1 MGGQS
6 GKYDVFSDPT
16 IEGHAATKRLLSAS
30 YSMSAVNGLDSF
42 VQRPIDRLLSRFEE
56 SSRSGQQMN
65 LADWLQWF
73 AFDVIG
79 EVSFSKQFG
88 FLDAGRDVDDTLK
101 AIDETLWSGIVIAEL
116 PELDAIRKS
125 PLFRHLPLVGGYDT
139 RLNFIIGVG
148 THSHDCKLPIY
159 LPYFNKTDVEW
170 VICINSKLNAY
181 YLSVVNSRKS
191 IVGTCS
197 HGFSRCNRS
206 TLSMMT
212 STYRSRSP

>member
-16 IEGHAATKRLLSAS
+16 IAGHAASKRLLSNS
-30 YSMSAVNGLDSF
+30 YSMAAVNELDAF
-42 VQRPIDRLLSRFEE
+42 VQRPVDRLLQRFDDFAL
-56 SSRSGQQMN
+56 SGQSMN

-88 FLDAGRDVDDTLK
+88 FLDAGEDVGKTLK

-125 PLFRHLPLVGGYDT
+125 WFFKHLPVVGGYDT
-139 RLNFIIGVG
+139 RLNFIIGVRWKIQ
-148 THSHDCKLPIY
+148 T
-159 LPYFNKTDVEW
+159 
-170 VICINSKLNAY
+170 LN
-181 YLSVVNSRKS
+181 
-191 IVGTCS
+191 
-197 HGFSRCNRS
+197 
-206 TLSMMT
+206 TLS
-212 STYRSRSP
+212 